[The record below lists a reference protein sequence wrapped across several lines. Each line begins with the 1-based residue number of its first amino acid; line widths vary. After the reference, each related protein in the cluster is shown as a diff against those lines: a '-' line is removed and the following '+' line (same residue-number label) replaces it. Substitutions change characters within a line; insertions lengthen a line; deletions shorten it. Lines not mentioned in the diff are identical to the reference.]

1 MPDMLERLFQN
12 PPNGSLEMVQ
22 FQPIWTVARKGIE
35 SNKRQFVGFLQRL
48 FGLSTSQQD
57 EHLIGQGKHNVATF

>member
-35 SNKRQFVGFLQRL
+35 SNKRQFVDCSSPTFSR
-48 FGLSTSQQD
+48 TMWAR
-57 EHLIGQGKHNVATF
+57 GKFFIRFAWP

>member
-35 SNKRQFVGFLQRL
+35 SHKRQWSDPL
-48 FGLSTSQQD
+48 D
-57 EHLIGQGKHNVATF
+57 